1 MKYLTNPLYDFH
13 HLDPTLIPVCSSVKF
28 LQPNYMGLN
37 LVLPLEPV
45 PVQNFNSGSVNLP
58 SK

>member
-1 MKYLTNPLYDFH
+1 MISN
-13 HLDPTLIPVCSSVKF
+13 HLDPTLIPVCSSVIF

-45 PVQNFNSGSVNLP
+45 QNFNLGSVNLP